1 MNQKVGFYAGRI
13 NEDGNVEECCFA
25 GEKPEFILI
34 GNFEIFENKKEFV
47 GRVITNRCDK
57 YPTDSL
63 LFRGKSVWDQAG
75 IAEDE
80 KGVNLWDAV
89 AKEFPNLLSEIES
102 LYEYLE
108 SDSDEEHYNLSKEI
122 PDEIRLFCLYEGGV
136 INLTEVKKGN
146 GENLNLE
153 IFL

>member
-1 MNQKVGFYAGRI
+1 MIQKVGFYAGRI
-13 NEDGNVEECCFA
+13 NEDGNVDECCFS

-34 GNFEIFENKKEFV
+34 GTFDNKKEFA
-47 GRVITNRCDK
+47 GRVITNWCDK

-80 KGVNLWDAV
+80 NGENLWAEV
-89 AKEFPNLLSEIES
+89 AKDFPNLLSEIES

-108 SDSDEEHYNLSKEI
+108 SDSDEEHYNLSQEI
-122 PDEIRLFCLYEGGV
+122 SDEIRLFCLYEGNV

-153 IFL
+153 IFI